1 MFSFGIYIR
10 TAIKKFQLFENKFYI
25 AVCKF
30 IRL

>member
-1 MFSFGIYIR
+1 MFNFGIYINI
-10 TAIKKFQLFENKFYI
+10 TIKKFQLFENKFYI